1 MKIRLLLTLAGFAI
15 IFTLPAFA
23 QQKATV
29 DPQIEQQIRALM
41 SKYDNAINR
50 HDAAAVAAL
59 YTQDGVSGTSGMP
72 HFGNFHGRQAI
83 EKGYAQF
90 LQSYHMNN
98 HITSV
103 NRVSA
108 VGNEIRSTG
117 RWSAIDYDYGITTNH
132 EGYYSSIVVS
142 EGGTWKIRKSSFG
155 QSGPGTN

>member
-1 MKIRLLLTLAGFAI
+1 MKIRLLLALIGLAIGLI
-15 IFTLPAFA
+15 LPTFA
-23 QQKATV
+23 QEKDTV
-29 DPQIEQQIRALM
+29 DPKIEQQIRALM

-59 YTQDGVSGTSGMP
+59 YTQDGISGTSGMP

-83 EKGYAQF
+83 ENGYAQF
-90 LQSYHMNN
+90 LQSYRMNN

-103 NRVSA
+103 DRVSA

-117 RWSAIDYDYGITTNH
+117 RWSAIDYDYGTPTNH

-142 EGGTWKIRKSSFG
+142 EGGTWKIRKSSFT
-155 QSGPGTN
+155 QSSPGTN

>member
-1 MKIRLLLTLAGFAI
+1 MTTYLRVIFVGLAI
-15 IFTLPAFA
+15 TFTALVFA
-23 QQKATV
+23 QQKDTL
-29 DPQIEQQIRALM
+29 DPKIEQQIRALT

-59 YTQDGVSGTSGMP
+59 YTQDGISGTSGMP

-90 LQSYHMNN
+90 LQSYRMNN

-103 NRVSA
+103 DRVSA

-117 RWSAIDYDYGITTNH
+117 RWSAIDYDYGTPTNH

-142 EGGTWKIRKSSFG
+142 EGGTWKIRKSSFT
-155 QSGPGTN
+155 QSSPGTN

>member
-1 MKIRLLLTLAGFAI
+1 MKGVLTVALAGLAI
-15 IFTLPAFA
+15 TFTAPVFA
-23 QQKATV
+23 QQKDTV
-29 DPQIEQQIRALM
+29 DPKIEQQIRALM

-72 HFGNFHGRQAI
+72 HFGTFHGRQAI

-90 LQSYHMNN
+90 LQSYRMNN

-103 NRVSA
+103 DRVSA
-108 VGNEIRSTG
+108 VGSEIRSTG
-117 RWSAIDYDYGITTNH
+117 RWSAIDYDYGIPTNH

-155 QSGPGTN
+155 QSNPGTN